1 MTSNLLLFSPCTTAC
16 HDSTLL
22 SLSTLLR
29 SSSTRGA
36 TATFAALP
44 MISATTQ
51 VSKIRV
57 DGLRTFYK
65 VMLLAGSSDSSF
77 RPFSTAP
84 LQATI
89 DIGKSPALAL
99 APSTSPASAL
109 APVLS
114 PMSDFS
120 ILTTSPAPSL
130 LTTTALTTTTTSS
143 TPALPTTKS
152 TTTSTPALP
161 TSTSMTS
168 ATTPTTST
176 LTTTT
181 LFSHTTTTSLLPASP
196 SPSSRPLRYLA
207 MTSLS
212 SHARLAPVPSH
223 FFSVPDRSDYSTL
236 LDVLLLLQLRR
247 SCALEFASPGGLWW
261 LRKPRLFGAF
271 PV

>member
-29 SSSTRGA
+29 SSSTRGV

-51 VSKIRV
+51 VSRIRD

-99 APSTSPASAL
+99 APSTSPVSAL

-114 PMSDFS
+114 PKFDYSVS
-120 ILTTSPAPSL
+120 TTSPALSIP
-130 LTTTALTTTTTSS
+130 TTTTTTS
-143 TPALPTTKS
+143 
-152 TTTSTPALP
+152 TSTLP
-161 TSTSMTS
+161 TSTSVTS
-168 ATTPTTST
+168 STTPTTST
-176 LTTTT
+176 QTTTT
-181 LFSHTTTTSLLPASP
+181 LISHTATSLLLHYPATD
-196 SPSSRPLRYLA
+196 SRLLR
-207 MTSLS
+207 S
-212 SHARLAPVPSH
+212 
-223 FFSVPDRSDYSTL
+223 RSD
-236 LDVLLLLQLRR
+236 
-247 SCALEFASPGGLWW
+247 
-261 LRKPRLFGAF
+261 
-271 PV
+271 